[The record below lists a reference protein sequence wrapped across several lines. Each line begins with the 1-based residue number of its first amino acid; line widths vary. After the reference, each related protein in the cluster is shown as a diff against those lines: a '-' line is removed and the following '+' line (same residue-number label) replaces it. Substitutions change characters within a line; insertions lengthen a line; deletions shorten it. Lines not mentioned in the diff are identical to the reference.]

1 MKCFIVMFPR
11 GTFEKYT
18 HALASR
24 GQARPMTLRNEA
36 FQNTATFRK
45 FDFLNFFIFFWIEMR
60 HLLQRRAI
68 FSF

>member
-1 MKCFIVMFPR
+1 MFPR

-45 FDFLNFFIFFWIEMR
+45 FDFLNFFIFFGLR
-60 HLLQRRAI
+60 
-68 FSF
+68 